1 MTLYKE
7 PTTQSNHQ
15 RNKFLLGGFLIIS
28 AIIYLI
34 ASTTQSTS
42 KYYYTVNELVIEQTA
57 AIGEN
62 VRISGAVIGD
72 SINYDADN
80 LTLDFT
86 VAHVPGDSDEIVA
99 KGGLAR
105 VLHEAIANPN
115 QARLRISYQGPMPDL
130 LRDEAQA
137 IMDGHLNEDNVFV
150 ADTLLLKCPTKYED
164 ELPNQTNN

>member
-1 MTLYKE
+1 MTSYKE
-7 PTTQSNHQ
+7 PTTQSNRQ

-42 KYYYTVNELVIEQTA
+42 KYYYTVDELVVEQAA

-72 SINYDADN
+72 SISYDADN
-80 LTLDFT
+80 LTLQFT

-115 QARLRISYQGPMPDL
+115 KARLRISYQGPMHDL

-137 IMDGHLNEDNVFV
+137 IMDGHLNKDNVFV

>member
-1 MTLYKE
+1 MTIYKE
-7 PTTQSNHQ
+7 QTTQSNHQ
-15 RNKFLLGGFLIIS
+15 RKKFLLGGFLIIS

-34 ASTTQSTS
+34 ASTTQNTS
-42 KYYYTVNELVIEQTA
+42 KYYYTVDELVVEQTA

-72 SINYDADN
+72 SISYDADN

-105 VLHEAIANPN
+105 VLHEAIAHPN

-137 IMDGHLNEDNVFV
+137 IMDGHLNEDNIFV

>member
-1 MTLYKE
+1 MTLYKD
-7 PTTQSNHQ
+7 PTAQPNYQ
-15 RNKFLLGGFLIIS
+15 RKKFLLGGFLIIS

-42 KYYYTVNELVIEQTA
+42 KYYYTIDELIIKQTA

-72 SINYDADN
+72 TINYDAAN

-105 VLHEAIANPN
+105 VLHEAIVNPN
-115 QARLRISYQGPMPDL
+115 QSRLRISYQGPMPDL

-164 ELPNQTNN
+164 ELPGQTNN

>member
-1 MTLYKE
+1 M
-7 PTTQSNHQ
+7 
-15 RNKFLLGGFLIIS
+15 
-28 AIIYLI
+28 
-34 ASTTQSTS
+34 
-42 KYYYTVNELVIEQTA
+42 
-57 AIGEN
+57 
-62 VRISGAVIGD
+62 
-72 SINYDADN
+72 
-80 LTLDFT
+80 DFT

-115 QARLRISYQGPMPDL
+115 QARLRISYQGPIPDL

-137 IMDGHLNEDNVFV
+137 IMDGHLNEDNVFL

>member
-1 MTLYKE
+1 MTLYKD
-7 PTTQSNHQ
+7 PTAQPNHQ
-15 RNKFLLGGFLIIS
+15 RKKFLLGGFLIIS

-42 KYYYTVNELVIEQTA
+42 KYYYTVDELIIKQTA

-72 SINYDADN
+72 TINYDAAN

-105 VLHEAIANPN
+105 VLHEAIVNPN
-115 QARLRISYQGPMPDL
+115 QSRLRISYQGPMPDL

-164 ELPNQTNN
+164 ELPGQTNN

>member
-1 MTLYKE
+1 MTSYNN
-7 PTTQSNHQ
+7 TTAQSNYQ
-15 RNKFLLGGFLIIS
+15 RRKFLLGGFLILS

-34 ASTTQSTS
+34 VSTTQSTS
-42 KYYYTVNELVIEQTA
+42 RYYYTVDELVIEQTA

-72 SINYDADN
+72 SIRYDADD
-80 LTLDFT
+80 LKLDFT

-115 QARLRISYQGPMPDL
+115 QSRLKVSYQGPMPDL

-164 ELPNQTNN
+164 ELPGQTNN

>member
-1 MTLYKE
+1 MTLYKK
-7 PTTQSNHQ
+7 PTAQSNHQ

-57 AIGEN
+57 AIGET

-72 SINYDADN
+72 SISYDADK

>member
-7 PTTQSNHQ
+7 PTAQSNHQ

-42 KYYYTVNELVIEQTA
+42 KYYYTVDELVIEQTA

-72 SINYDADN
+72 SISYDADK

>member
-1 MTLYKE
+1 MTLYNN
-7 PTTQSNHQ
+7 PTVKLNHQ
-15 RNKFLLGGFLIIS
+15 RKKFLLGGFLILS

-42 KYYYTVNELVIEQTA
+42 RYYYTVDELVIEQTA

-72 SINYDADN
+72 SIHYDADD
-80 LTLDFT
+80 LKLDFT
-86 VAHVPGDSDEIVA
+86 VAHVPGDTDEIVD

-115 QARLRISYQGPMPDL
+115 QSRLRVSYQGPMPDL

-164 ELPNQTNN
+164 ELPDQTKN

>member
-1 MTLYKE
+1 MTLYNN
-7 PTTQSNHQ
+7 PTVKLNHQ
-15 RNKFLLGGFLIIS
+15 RKKFLLGGFLILS

-34 ASTTQSTS
+34 ASTTLSTS
-42 KYYYTVNELVIEQTA
+42 KYYYTVDELVIEQTA

-62 VRISGAVIGD
+62 VRISGVVIGD
-72 SINYDADN
+72 SIHYDADD
-80 LTLDFT
+80 LKLDFT
-86 VAHVPGDSDEIVA
+86 VAHVPGDTDEIVA

-115 QARLRISYQGPMPDL
+115 QSRLRVSYQGPMPDL

-137 IMDGHLNEDNVFV
+137 IMDGHLNEDNIFV

-164 ELPNQTNN
+164 ELPDQTNN

>member
-34 ASTTQSTS
+34 VSTTQSTS

-72 SINYDADN
+72 SISYDADN

-115 QARLRISYQGPMPDL
+115 QARLRISYKGPMPDL

>member
-1 MTLYKE
+1 MTLYKD
-7 PTTQSNHQ
+7 PTAQPNHQ
-15 RNKFLLGGFLIIS
+15 RKKFLLGGFLIIS

-42 KYYYTVNELVIEQTA
+42 KYYYTVDELVIKQTA

-72 SINYDADN
+72 TIDYDAAN
-80 LTLDFT
+80 LTLRFT

-115 QARLRISYQGPMPDL
+115 QSRLRISYQGPMPDL

-137 IMDGHLNEDNVFV
+137 IMDGHLNEDNVFM

-164 ELPNQTNN
+164 ELPGQTNN